1 MSNTKI
7 VIDKEDFEQKIIGW
21 IERRNYVTKSD
32 ILALFQDLTTEIQ
45 IDQTIEE
52 RAEEALIFKF
62 DMKLAS
68 DGYLQGAKDQQI
80 IEQLRVKEKEDE
92 KFICTHCGSNKT
104 YKTEAY
110 HCNMCA
116 ITTEI

>member
-45 IDQTIEE
+45 IDQSIED
-52 RAEEALIFKF
+52 RAKALIFKF

-80 IEQLRVKEKEDE
+80 IEQLRVNEKEYE
-92 KFICTHCGSNKT
+92 KFTCIHCGSNKT